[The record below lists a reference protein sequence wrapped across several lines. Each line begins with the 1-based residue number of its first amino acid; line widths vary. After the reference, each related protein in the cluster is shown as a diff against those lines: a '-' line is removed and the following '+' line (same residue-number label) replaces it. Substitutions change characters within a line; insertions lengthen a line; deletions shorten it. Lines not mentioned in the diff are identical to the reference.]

1 MEKQLTSLATWQILF
16 ASPLAEESPH
26 STEHGAG

>member
-1 MEKQLTSLATWQILF
+1 V
-16 ASPLAEESPH
+16 ASIINRKSKIINIPEESPH